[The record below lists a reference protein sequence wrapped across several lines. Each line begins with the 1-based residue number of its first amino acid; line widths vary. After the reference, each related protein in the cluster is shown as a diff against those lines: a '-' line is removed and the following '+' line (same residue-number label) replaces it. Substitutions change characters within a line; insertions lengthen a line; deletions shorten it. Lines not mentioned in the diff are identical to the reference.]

1 VTCGNQFS
9 VGNPTIKKKWLE
21 FISQHK
27 KNYAFAIFNQ
37 FIVSLSAPAL
47 THSVSTT
54 FIEYRCQPPGG
65 GGGGSHPSCS
75 AKLNLLCKNRPKR
88 KSWKKPWHYRL
99 NFDPDKNF
107 ITAWK
112 SITKL
117 VIFQSFV
124 AKCCKMRII

>member
-54 FIEYRCQPPGG
+54 FIEYRCQPPPV
-65 GGGGSHPSCS
+65 GGGSAATPAVQLNSIFS
-75 AKLNLLCKNRPKR
+75 AKTDPRENPGKNPEVVLGEQP
-88 KSWKKPWHYRL
+88 SVSL
-99 NFDPDKNF
+99 
-107 ITAWK
+107 
-112 SITKL
+112 
-117 VIFQSFV
+117 
-124 AKCCKMRII
+124 